1 MSMITNVGSVLYS
14 DAVKTLDAARKSGGG
29 KGETVAGAGRNQ
41 AQGDQVS
48 ISSKGNN
55 LGRLAE
61 LSKDAPEIRSEKI
74 AELKSALE
82 DGSLKVDSRELAAR
96 MFKEMS
102 LESWF

>member
-1 MSMITNVGSVLYS
+1 MSISNVGTALYS
-14 DAVKTLDAARKSGGG
+14 DALKALGGTRKSGGT
-29 KGETVAGAGRNQ
+29 KKNDGASGLNR
-41 AQGDQVS
+41 GTSSEDKVT
-48 ISSKGNN
+48 ISSKANN

-61 LSKDAPEIRSEKI
+61 LAKDAPEIRTEKV

-82 DGSLKVDSRELAAR
+82 NGSLKVDSRELAAK